1 MKGKMEEVKEN
12 NVHDMLMK
20 GNLWGASKGKGGR
33 GQRAGKILPQ
43 PKIKVNP
50 VEVFIEH
57 RVRELLNNTKTLQT
71 GELKF
76 FGICP
81 AGCHK
86 LSC

>member
-1 MKGKMEEVKEN
+1 MEEVKEN
-12 NVHDMLMK
+12 NVHNMLMK
-20 GNLWGASKGKGGR
+20 GNLWGGAKGKGGR
-33 GQRAGKILPQ
+33 GRRAGEILPQ

-76 FGICP
+76 CWYLP
-81 AGCHK
+81 CRM
-86 LSC
+86 S